1 MSSDSSAFVALNIAV
16 LTVSDTR
23 RSDNDTSGG
32 YLSGVATAAGHALA
46 DRALVVDD
54 VYRIRAQL
62 SIWIADPAIEV
73 VLITG
78 GTGFAGRDSTPEA
91 VEPLFDKTIV
101 GFGEVFRALSLA
113 EIGTSTVQSRA
124 LAGLA
129 NRTLIF
135 CMPGSTGA
143 CRTAW
148 TGILQQQLDVRH
160 RPCNFVGLLRPDCP
174 DSNT

>member
-1 MSSDSSAFVALNIAV
+1 MIADSPVIALRVAI

-23 RSDNDTSGG
+23 GPDNDTSGD
-32 YLSGVATAAGHALA
+32 YLSGAAAAAGHQVVA
-46 DRALVVDD
+46 REIVVDD
-54 VYRIRAQL
+54 IYRIRAQL
-62 SIWIADPAIEV
+62 SIWIANPQVEV
-73 VLITG
+73 VLLTG

-91 VEPLFDKTIV
+91 VEPLFDKAIV

-148 TGILQQQLDVRH
+148 TGILQEQLDAGH
-160 RPCNFVGLLRPDCP
+160 RPCNFVGLLRPE
-174 DSNT
+174 SGA

>member
-1 MSSDSSAFVALNIAV
+1 MLSDSSLFVALNVAV

-23 RSDNDTSGG
+23 GADDDTSGRF
-32 YLSGVATAAGHALA
+32 LSEAATSAGHSLA
-46 DRALVVDD
+46 DRALVIDD

-62 SIWIADPAIEV
+62 SIWIADPGVEV

-148 TGILQQQLDVRH
+148 AGILEEQLDARH
-160 RPCNFVGLLRPDCP
+160 RPCNFVGLLRPE
-174 DSNT
+174 SGV